1 MLYRGL
7 LSNYLK
13 LCRWFLRCLANN
25 TLQYLWGISQLCEA
39 LLTFWIN
46 CLVLSIKSDCWL
58 SESRKVW
65 SWSFVEIHAS
75 PWCVSILCFYPGLG
89 WKWET
94 YRCPFFVFVKNGI
107 LLLSWWYIFIRF
119 VLRSI
124 TFLLWH
130 CSQKWFYFK
139 RDINSFG
146 QLGRSWTKP
155 FSPYFLQLLCLSF
168 RCLHRINA
176 ATSNSSPRTLSHAS
190 NSC

>member
-1 MLYRGL
+1 MLCRGL

-25 TLQYLWGISQLCEA
+25 TLQYLWGISQLCEE

-65 SWSFVEIHAS
+65 SWIFVEIHAS
-75 PWCVSILCFYPGLG
+75 PWCAPILCFYPGLG

-94 YRCPFFVFVKNGI
+94 YRCPFF
-107 LLLSWWYIFIRF
+107 
-119 VLRSI
+119 
-124 TFLLWH
+124 
-130 CSQKWFYFK
+130 CSQKWFYFI

-176 ATSNSSPRTLSHAS
+176 ATSNSSPRKLSHAS
-190 NSC
+190 KSC